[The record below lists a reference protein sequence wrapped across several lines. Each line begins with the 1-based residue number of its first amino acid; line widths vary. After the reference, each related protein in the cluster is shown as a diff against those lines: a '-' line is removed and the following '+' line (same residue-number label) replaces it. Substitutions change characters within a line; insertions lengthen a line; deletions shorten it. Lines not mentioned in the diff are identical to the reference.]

1 MNVDPRDLEILDG
14 PKGAA
19 LSVRV
24 VPRAGRSKLSGIR
37 QGALLVH
44 LAAAPVKGAANQV
57 LTLLLSTVLDVPR
70 TRVRVISGEH
80 ARQKRL
86 MIEGLSAAEVVR
98 RLVAAL

>member
-1 MNVDPRDLEILDG
+1 
-14 PKGAA
+14 
-19 LSVRV
+19 
-24 VPRAGRSKLSGIR
+24 AGRSNLWASPPGPL
-37 QGALLVH
+37 GGH
-44 LAAAPVKGAANQV
+44 GAAAPSTGGANQV

-86 MIEGLSAAEVVR
+86 MIEGLSAAEVAR